1 MEQERRE
8 GKELVVGVE
17 EVSAALGIEHK
28 VSFTVHPNQNSFPV
42 TLPQSCNL
50 LANNSSDGYVV
61 PWLRHPGDGS

>member
-28 VSFTVHPNQNSFPV
+28 VSFTPCFPH
-42 TLPQSCNL
+42 QS
-50 LANNSSDGYVV
+50 
-61 PWLRHPGDGS
+61 PGPSQSKQLSRNTSAVLQPSRQQLK